1 MMKNKTLL
9 MIALKSKK
17 KKEKNIWEENKNHK
31 NLVKE

>member
-17 KKEKNIWEENKNHK
+17 KKRKIFERKIKTIK
-31 NLVKE
+31 I